1 MMFSVE
7 NQIANEMKVKPAQVA
22 KVIALLEE
30 GATVPFIARYRKEA
44 TGGLT
49 DVQLRYL
56 EERLLYLQDFL
67 ARRTTILEKLK
78 SLEKLSP
85 ELERA
90 LMAAQT
96 KMEIEDLYRPHK
108 PKRHTKG
115 QIAIEAGLQP
125 LADTLLTATGDL
137 LLLAKDYIN
146 LEKNIPDEQ
155 TALEGAKAILIEQIS
170 EMPEGLAGIRQLCL
184 QKGRLLSQL
193 KDKKEAVKNASKY
206 QDYFD
211 HNEAFARVP
220 SHRALAML
228 RGRKAGVLRLQLVL
242 PDELQDE
249 PIMILKNVLKLEHFS
264 KEANPWLYSLL
275 QLCWKA
281 KIQPH
286 LEADLFQMMRED
298 AEEKAIQVFASNI
311 RDVLMSPPAGQKTI
325 LGLDPGV
332 RTGVKVAVINKTGA
346 SIDTTILYPHPPQKA
361 WEESKAALKK
371 LITQHEVSLIAIGN
385 GTASR
390 ETEQL
395 VKELLKEEPA
405 LNFSYLVVSEAGASI
420 YSASEL
426 ASQELKDLDV
436 SLRGAVSIARRLQ
449 DPLSELVKIDPKSI
463 GVGQY
468 QHDVNQT
475 KLSRSLTG
483 VVENC
488 VNRIGVDVNTASPA
502 LLSYIAGLN
511 KTLAENIVAHRDEHG
526 RFKSREDCKQVKQMG
541 EKTFE
546 QAAGF
551 LRVHDGI
558 NPLDASGIHPEQYPL
573 VEKIAKT
580 LDTSIAE
587 LVGNAS
593 LVEKIEKDQFITE
606 EFGLLSLS
614 DLLKELGKPG
624 RDPRPRFK
632 TVQFKDGVNVIE
644 DLKPDMMLEGV
655 VSNVTN
661 FGAFVDIGVHQD
673 GLIHISA
680 MTNKFIKDPHQLVK
694 AGQIVKVKV
703 LDINLER
710 NRISLSLVTNEPAQS
725 APKKEQKPRE
735 TAVKYAPAKKPQKE
749 KVVAPRSALGEAL
762 FSALQQSN
770 RS

>member
-1 MMFSVE
+1 MMFSVD
-7 NQIANEMKVKPAQVA
+7 NQIANEMKVKPTQVSKA
-22 KVIALLEE
+22 IALLEE

-56 EERLLYLQDFL
+56 EERLLYLKDFL
-67 ARRTTILEKLK
+67 ARRQTILEKLK
-78 SLEKLSP
+78 NLDKLTP
-85 ELERA
+85 ELEQA

-125 LADTLLTATGDL
+125 LADKLLTTTDDP
-137 LLLAKDYIN
+137 LLLAKEYIN

-155 TALEGAKAILIEQIS
+155 AALDGAKAILIEQVS
-170 EMPEGLAGIRQLCL
+170 EIPEGLAGIRQLCL

-193 KDKKEAVKNASKY
+193 KDKKEAVKNANKY

-211 HNEAFARVP
+211 HNEVFARVP

-249 PIMILKNVLKLEHFS
+249 PIMILKNTLKLENFS
-264 KEANPWLYSLL
+264 KETHSWLYALL

-286 LEADLFQMMRED
+286 LEADLFQMMRES

-311 RDVLMSPPAGQKTI
+311 RDVLMASPAGQKNI

-346 SIDTTILYPHPPQKA
+346 SIDTTVLYPHPPQKA
-361 WEESKAALKK
+361 WDESKAALKK

-395 VKELLKEEPA
+395 VKDVIKEEPT
-405 LNFSYLVVSEAGASI
+405 LGVSYLVVSEAGASV

-426 ASQELKDLDV
+426 ASQELNELDV

-488 VNRIGVDVNTASPA
+488 VNRIGVDINTASPA
-502 LLSYIAGLN
+502 LLSYVAGLN
-511 KTLAENIVAHRDEHG
+511 KTLAENIVSYRNTQG
-526 RFKSREDCKQVKQMG
+526 RFQNREQYKQVPQMG

-551 LRVHDGI
+551 LRIHDGT
-558 NPLDASGIHPEQYPL
+558 NPLDASGIHPEQYAL
-573 VEKIAKT
+573 VENIATALKT
-580 LDTSIAE
+580 SVAE
-587 LVGNAS
+587 LVGNAT
-593 LVEKIEKDQFITE
+593 LVESIEKDQFISD
-606 EFGLLSLS
+606 EFGMLSLS
-614 DLLKELGKPG
+614 DLLKELSKPG

-632 TVQFKDGVNVIE
+632 TVQFKEGVNVIE
-644 DLKPDMMLEGV
+644 DLKPDMILEGV

-680 MTNKFIKDPHQLVK
+680 MTSKFIKDPHQLVK

-703 LDINLER
+703 LDVNLER
-710 NRISLSLVTNEPAQS
+710 NRISLSLVTNEANQA
-725 APKKEQKPRE
+725 APKKDQKPKE
-735 TAVKYAPAKKPQKE
+735 AAAKYTPAKKPQKE
-749 KVVAPRSALGEAL
+749 KVVTPRSALGEAL
-762 FSALQQSN
+762 LSALQQSN

>member
-1 MMFSVE
+1 MFSID
-7 NQIANEMKVKPAQVA
+7 NHIANEMKVKPTQVA
-22 KVIALLEE
+22 KAIALLEE

-56 EERLLYLQDFL
+56 EERLLYLKDFL
-67 ARRTTILEKLK
+67 ARRETILEKLK
-78 SLEKLSP
+78 ALDKLSP
-85 ELERA
+85 ELEQA

-125 LADTLLTATGDL
+125 LADALLTTSGDP

-146 LEKNIPDEQ
+146 LEKNIADEQ
-155 TALEGAKAILIEQIS
+155 AALEGAKAILIETIS
-170 EMPEGLAGIRQLCL
+170 EIPEGLASIRQLCL

-193 KDKKEAVKNASKY
+193 KDKKEAIKNANKY

-242 PDELQDE
+242 PEELLDE
-249 PIMILKNVLKLEHFS
+249 PVMILKNVLKIDNFS
-264 KEANPWLYSLL
+264 KETHHWLYALL

-286 LEADLFQMMRED
+286 LEADLFQIMRET

-311 RDVLMSPPAGQKTI
+311 RDVLMASPAGQKTI

-332 RTGVKVAVINKTGA
+332 RTGVKVAVINKTGT
-346 SIDTTILYPHPPQKA
+346 SIDTTVLYPHPPQKA

-395 VKELLKEEPA
+395 VKELIKEEPT
-405 LNFSYLVVSEAGASI
+405 LGISYLVVSEAGASV

-426 ASQELKDLDV
+426 ASQELKELDV

-488 VNRIGVDVNTASPA
+488 VNRIGVDINTASPA

-511 KTLAENIVAHRDEHG
+511 KTLAENIVAYRDKHG
-526 RFKSREDCKQVKQMG
+526 RFQNREEYKQVQQMG

-551 LRVHDGI
+551 LRIHDGN
-558 NPLDASGIHPEQYPL
+558 NPLDASGIHPEQYPV
-573 VEKIAKT
+573 VEKIAT
-580 LDTSIAE
+580 ALNASVAE
-587 LVGNAS
+587 LVGNPT
-593 LVEKIEKDQFITE
+593 LIEKIEKDQFISE
-606 EFGLLSLS
+606 EFGFLSLS
-614 DLLKELGKPG
+614 DVLKELGKPG

-632 TVQFKDGVNVIE
+632 TVQFKEGINAIE
-644 DLKPDMMLEGV
+644 DLKPDMVLEGV

-694 AGQIVKVKV
+694 AGQIIKVKV
-703 LDINLER
+703 LDVNLDR
-710 NRISLSLVTNEPAQS
+710 NRISLSLVTSESTQSPAKKDHK
-725 APKKEQKPRE
+725 PKE
-735 TAVKYAPAKKPQKE
+735 AGAKYTPAKKPQKE
-749 KVVAPRSALGEAL
+749 KVMTPRSALGEAL
-762 FSALQQSN
+762 LSALQQSN